1 MTLSP
6 TPPRFHRSPKH
17 APDFPP
23 DHPRSDRPC
32 SSRAGLARRHH
43 PRLSVQRAAK
53 VLCNQSQRFLAA
65 VTEDLSVGGAR
76 VRVESQR
83 PFAIG
88 DSVKVGI
95 AWSQSGII
103 RTDQLIE
110 AKVVRVDPVLALADA
125 AGATSSPISGP
136 AIRLGLAFAHA
147 ASSATPAKAA
157 A

>member
-1 MTLSP
+1 MPLISHQTTPAPTAPAAPVQASP
-6 TPPRFHRSPKH
+6 AATTP
-17 APDFPP
+17 AD
-23 DHPRSDRPC
+23 
-32 SSRAGLARRHH
+32 RRHH

>member
-1 MTLSP
+1 MSLIPHQPFPAPTTPSSTSP
-6 TPPRFHRSPKH
+6 VSTTPADRRQ
-17 APDFPP
+17 
-23 DHPRSDRPC
+23 HPRM
-32 SSRAGLARRHH
+32 A
-43 PRLSVQRAAK
+43 VQRPAK

-76 VRVESQR
+76 VRVQSQR

-110 AKVVRVDPVLALADA
+110 AKVVRVDPVLGLADA
-125 AGATSSPISGP
+125 AGTTSSPISGP
-136 AIRLGLAFAHA
+136 AVRLGLAFAHA
-147 ASSATPAKAA
+147 AASAAPAKAA